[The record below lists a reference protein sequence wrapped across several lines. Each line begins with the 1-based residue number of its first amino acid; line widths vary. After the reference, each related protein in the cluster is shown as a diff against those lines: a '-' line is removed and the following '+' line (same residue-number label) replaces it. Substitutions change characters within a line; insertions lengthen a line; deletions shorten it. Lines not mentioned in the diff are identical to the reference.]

1 MEVVAICFVWDI
13 VEGDSIASFFRLLLS
28 DSALPRSTVPWVAYA
43 FTKQLALQDVRSVI
57 PVSKDEEAA
66 RSPRSLPPL
75 LSLLLDTVR
84 PDETDCR
91 LMLLVVREC
100 FSGQSLDL
108 ASFLSANHLTLE
120 TCLQYVREE
129 AAALQALQSVES
141 MESSQS
147 SQSIQST
154 QPLDV
159 RAWEWGI
166 AWCIGVLGG
175 LPNAIA
181 VNVLSSVHS
190 LRISHRQLE
199 SQCEAKNASLDST
212 SRLRLAHTLHLLVS
226 LVTQTQL
233 LLDSSSS
240 ESFFAS
246 TMELEATPLMNA
258 MLLSGLTCRDATF
271 LSQVP
276 LILSKN
282 GRLARAASL
291 LVRLVVERPNDRS
304 SAVACLT
311 VIEEGVHPTSVSPL
325 VVRSC
330 RQRVKGTE
338 LSLLFELTSLLPVS
352 MTARLHRRLGSRR
365 TPTARRRARSSR
377 PTADCC

>member
-1 MEVVAICFVWDI
+1 MCFVWDI

-28 DSALPRSTVPWVAYA
+28 DPALLRSTVPWVAYA

-57 PVSKDEEAA
+57 PVSKDEETA

-129 AAALQALQSVES
+129 ATALQTLQSVES

-190 LRISHRQLE
+190 LRISHR
-199 SQCEAKNASLDST
+199 
-212 SRLRLAHTLHLLVS
+212 
-226 LVTQTQL
+226 
-233 LLDSSSS
+233 
-240 ESFFAS
+240 
-246 TMELEATPLMNA
+246 
-258 MLLSGLTCRDATF
+258 
-271 LSQVP
+271 
-276 LILSKN
+276 
-282 GRLARAASL
+282 
-291 LVRLVVERPNDRS
+291 
-304 SAVACLT
+304 
-311 VIEEGVHPTSVSPL
+311 
-325 VVRSC
+325 
-330 RQRVKGTE
+330 
-338 LSLLFELTSLLPVS
+338 
-352 MTARLHRRLGSRR
+352 
-365 TPTARRRARSSR
+365 
-377 PTADCC
+377 